1 MKLAGNGRLHWVAFF
16 RGKIMRKTL
25 MIAAAFAMP
34 LAATP
39 ALADGHKEADAPKLA
54 NLDWYEINYVRYH
67 AGKVG
72 EARAMQEVFKEIAA
86 KAGLEMP
93 MFFHMNSGEWH
104 TMLVRKMPGGIAQMG
119 WESNP
124 NGQKWWAG
132 LIERMGSEEKAE
144 EYWQK
149 YQSLVADE
157 KEEIG
162 HIDL

>member
-1 MKLAGNGRLHWVAFF
+1 
-16 RGKIMRKTL
+16 MRKTL

-34 LAATP
+34 MTAAPAMADNHMEAETP
-39 ALADGHKEADAPKLA
+39 KQA
-54 NLDWYEINYVRYH
+54 NLDWYEIQYVRYH

-72 EARAMQEVFKEIAA
+72 EARRMQEVFKEITG
-86 KAGLEMP
+86 KVGLDLP
-93 MFFHMNSGEWH
+93 MIFHMNSGEWH
-104 TMLVRKMPGGIAQMG
+104 TMLARKMPGGIAQMG

-132 LIERMGSEEKAE
+132 LVEHTGSEEAAN

-162 HIDL
+162 HIDRY